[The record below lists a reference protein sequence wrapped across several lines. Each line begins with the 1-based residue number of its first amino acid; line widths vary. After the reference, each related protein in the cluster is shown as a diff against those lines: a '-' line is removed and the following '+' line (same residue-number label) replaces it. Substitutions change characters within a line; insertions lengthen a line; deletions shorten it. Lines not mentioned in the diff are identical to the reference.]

1 MRIVL
6 KFKKPLNISIIKMI
20 DREFRNLLNSL
31 TSEEIIE
38 LHMMDPY
45 FLEIFCYMLTL
56 ELQINRENL
65 QN

>member
-1 MRIVL
+1 
-6 KFKKPLNISIIKMI
+6 MI